1 MANGPRPTGQKPKAL
16 MTRGLEA
23 RALRRKTAENITSPI
38 VNSDRVFWYIPIYMN
53 NRKIESV
60 KFTVETTVP
69 TV

>member
-1 MANGPRPTGQKPKAL
+1 
-16 MTRGLEA
+16 MTSGLEA